1 MDITGKAALITG
13 GGSGIGRATAQAL
26 AAKGARRIWIV
37 DRDAAGAEETAALL
51 RAQGCE
57 GVVRAIDV
65 GDLAALTA
73 VFDEADKD
81 GGLDI
86 VFNNAGVLAGK
97 QLFPDTPLKRIESI
111 VAVNITA
118 VILGT
123 QLAIAQM
130 AKRGGG
136 VVVNTGSTVA
146 FHPRH
151 RDYLYTMSKAAVV
164 SFSAACAPLYETTG
178 VRVNT
183 VLPGLV
189 NTPILLQTGDGELA
203 GYMIPII
210 ANNPALEAHDIA
222 RGVVALIEDDT
233 RNGEQLVVSAGP
245 ASAAAHDHSRIRVFE
260 RD

>member
-1 MDITGKAALITG
+1 MDITGKTALITG
-13 GGSGIGRATAQAL
+13 GGSGIGRATAVAL
-26 AAKGARRIWIV
+26 ATKGTRRIWIV
-37 DRDAAGAEETAALL
+37 DRDEGMAKETAALIKPL
-51 RAQGCE
+51 GAE
-57 GVVRAIDV
+57 GIVCAIDV
-65 GDLAALTA
+65 GDLAALTDVFEAAA
-73 VFDEADKD
+73 VD
-81 GGLDI
+81 GYDI

-123 QLAIAQM
+123 QLGIAHM
-130 AKRGGG
+130 ARRGGG

-146 FHPRH
+146 FHARH

-164 SFSAACAPLYETTG
+164 SFSAACAPLFETTG

-203 GYMIPII
+203 DYMIPII
-210 ANNPALEAHDIA
+210 ANNPALEPQDIA
-222 RGVVALIEDDT
+222 RGVVTLIEDDT

-245 ASAAAHDHSRIRVFE
+245 PSAAAHDHSRIRIFAF
-260 RD
+260 D

>member
-1 MDITGKAALITG
+1 MNIAGKTALITG

-26 AAKGARRIWIV
+26 AAKGAKRIWIV
-37 DRDAAGAEETAALL
+37 DRDAVTAEETAALL
-51 RAQGCE
+51 RPL
-57 GVVRAIDV
+57 GVEAIVRVFDV

-73 VFDEADKD
+73 VFEEADAA

-123 QLAIAQM
+123 QLGIAHM
-130 AKRGGG
+130 SKRGGG

-146 FHPRH
+146 FHARH

-164 SFSAACAPLYETTG
+164 SFSAACAPLFETTG

-203 GYMIPII
+203 DYMIPII
-210 ANNPALEAHDIA
+210 ANNPALEPQDIA
-222 RGVVALIEDDT
+222 CGVISLIEDDT

-260 RD
+260 FD